1 MEYST
6 YWSILDSPSKTIQSN
21 SICLYVAIG
30 AGLLWLLIKKFK
42 KDNGDGDKT
51 ILVWATGIF
60 SVLGIVGYISL
71 TFFNMDNSNEQ
82 ALKMLNATT
91 TPRIEGVVSNFERTY
106 RSAKYGGETIEKF
119 TIDSIKFA
127 YGDAALGKFS
137 SFSKTKNNVIFNG
150 QKVRVTYKDGSPY
163 GEIYKS
169 ILKIE
174 IAN

>member
-30 AGLLWLLIKKFK
+30 AGILWLIIKKFK
-42 KDNGDGDKT
+42 KDNDDGDKA

-60 SVLGIVGYISL
+60 SVLGIIGYISL
-71 TFFNMDNSNEQ
+71 TFFNLDKSNEKTLRMID
-82 ALKMLNATT
+82 AST
-91 TPRIEGVVSNFERTY
+91 TPRIVGVVSNFERTY
-106 RSAKYGGETIEKF
+106 RNARYGRETIEKF
-119 TIDSIKFA
+119 TVDSIQFA
-127 YGDAALGKFS
+127 YGDGPFGKFS
-137 SFSKTKNNVIFNG
+137 SFSKTNNNVIFNG
-150 QKVRVTYKDGSPY
+150 QKVRVTYKDFSPY

-169 ILKIE
+169 ILKLE